1 MDDKARVLRLYEKM
15 NKIKLKTSS
24 LIESVALFEE
34 DLNKYIQINN
44 KAYKS
49 SKVASQ
55 KSKLKEVKRSIKY
68 DVMSNLR
75 NYL

>member
-24 LIESVALFEE
+24 LIESVELFED

-49 SKVASQ
+49 GKVASQ

>member
-44 KAYKS
+44 KAYK
-49 SKVASQ
+49 
-55 KSKLKEVKRSIKY
+55 
-68 DVMSNLR
+68 
-75 NYL
+75 